1 MASRSDPVRGGGGAT
16 EERTTATT
24 PGYTA
29 IQDGRVLRITITNPK
44 RKNALSYDT
53 MAGLGDTM
61 LAAADDPAVR
71 VIVLTGEGS
80 DFCTGAD
87 LAAAAGEKERGIT
100 PEMTMDVANRM
111 IKAIVDSP
119 VPVIARVKGA
129 AAGVGVAFALAA
141 DLAYAS
147 EDAYLLLAF
156 INIGLMPDGGAAALV
171 AAAAGRPLAAQ
182 MALLGERLSARKAVE
197 HSLIAGVY
205 ADEELD
211 AEVEAAAA
219 KLAHGPRRALELTK
233 RALNAATL
241 TTLDAALAAEKTG
254 QCELLRAPDFAEG
267 AAAMLQKRK
276 AVFG

>member
-1 MASRSDPVRGGGGAT
+1 M
-16 EERTTATT
+16 TTST

-29 IQDGRVLRITITNPK
+29 IKDGRVLRITITNPK

-53 MAGLGDTM
+53 MEGLGDAV
-61 LAAADDPAVR
+61 LAAAADPAVR
-71 VIVLTGEGS
+71 VIVLTGEGG

-87 LAAAAGEKERGIT
+87 LSTAPAEKARGIT

-111 IKAIVDSP
+111 IRAIVDAP
-119 VPVIARVKGA
+119 IPVIARVKGA

-141 DLAYAS
+141 DLTYAA
-147 EDAYLLLAF
+147 EDSYLLLAF

-171 AAAAGRPLAAQ
+171 AAAAGRPLAAE
-182 MALLGERLSARKAVE
+182 MALLGERLPARKALE

-205 ADEELD
+205 SDEELD
-211 AEVEAAAA
+211 AKVEAVIA

-233 RALNAATL
+233 RALNAAAL
-241 TTLDAALAAEKTG
+241 TSLEAALDAEKTG
-254 QCELLRAPDFAEG
+254 QCELLGSGDFAEG

-276 AVFG
+276 AVFAE